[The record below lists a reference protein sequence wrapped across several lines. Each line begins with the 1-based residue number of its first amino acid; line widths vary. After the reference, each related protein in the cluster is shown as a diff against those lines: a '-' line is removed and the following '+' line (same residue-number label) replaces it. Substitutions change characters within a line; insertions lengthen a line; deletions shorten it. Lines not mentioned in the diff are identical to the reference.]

1 MFKRKV
7 NITQIIKNQKRKIED
22 MVLIEKP
29 IDIFLNSESL
39 VNIICLPKNLQELTV
54 GFLYSTGLINSIN
67 EIKKIEVNEM
77 DERVD
82 IELNKSG
89 EILPEISSLNPLG
102 RVIDTTCGISSPW
115 RGIIKK
121 YLDSDK
127 EAPLLE
133 NKFTLKASMISDCI
147 VKMQSETKLFRETGG
162 CHGCAIF
169 DEDKKLLTAME
180 DIGRHNAI
188 DKALG
193 VLLIKKKSFHNVIL
207 CSTGRLTSDS
217 VLKAVRARIPI
228 VASLSAPIE
237 SGIRLA
243 FVYGTTLIGFVRG
256 NRMNIYT
263 HPFRVEL

>member
-7 NITQIIKNQKRKIED
+7 SVTQIKKNQKRSIED
-22 MVLIEKP
+22 IVLIEKP
-29 IDIFLNSESL
+29 INFFLNSESL
-39 VNIICLPKNLQELTV
+39 VNIICLPKNLKELTV
-54 GFLYSTGLINSIN
+54 GFLYSTGIINSLN
-67 EIKKIEVNEM
+67 EIKKIGVNEVK
-77 DERVD
+77 ERID

-89 EILPEISSLNPLG
+89 EILSEISSLNPLG
-102 RVIDTTCGISSPW
+102 RIIDTTCGISSSW
-115 RGIIKK
+115 RNIIQKS
-121 YLDSDK
+121 LDSDK

-133 NKFTLKASMISDCI
+133 NKFTIKASMISECI

-169 DEDKKLLTAME
+169 DENAKLLTAME

-193 VLLIKKKSFHNVIL
+193 DLLIKKKSFDNVIL
-207 CSTGRLTSDS
+207 CSTGRLTGDS

-228 VASLSAPIE
+228 VASISAPIE